1 MEIKVREVSAETKS
15 VQEVEKELLD
25 KHEAEMNGEA
35 PAPEETTV
43 EGLSEDDVRSFL
55 SERYGREINSL
66 DELAEARSE
75 APELPEDVAAYYK
88 YKQETG
94 RGLDDF
100 MKVNRNLDEADGDGL
115 LKEYLLITEDGLDSE
130 DVDMMMEEYSFDED
144 LDDEAEIKK
153 AKLAKKKAVA
163 KARKFFEEQKE
174 KYQAPLESRGAGSLE
189 DSEEYQSYK
198 QYVEQAKT
206 YQEEQKRRKEWFDE
220 KTGEVF
226 SEQFKGF
233 EFNLN
238 DKSYVYSPGDRG
250 ELKKLQ
256 QTPEAWLNKYLDE
269 SGLVKDAKGYHKS
282 LAVAMNPEKFAQFF
296 YEQGKAEAVDDVMRK
311 TKNIN
316 MSERSTPQAVSKGE
330 FKVRAV
336 GFNSNLVPN
345 RPLCRRTTSPT
356 STSSTSISL
365 ILTRRSSSVTETVP
379 SHRSYAW

>member
-1 MEIKVREVSAETKS
+1 MRDLG
-15 VQEVEKELLD
+15 EVESKSTQQIEQELLE
-25 KHEAEMNGEA
+25 KHEAEVNGEA
-35 PAPEETTV
+35 PAQEEVKEPV
-43 EGLSEDDVRSFL
+43 EEPAGLSEDDVRAFL
-55 SERYGREINSL
+55 SNRYGREINSL
-66 DELAEARSE
+66 DELTEARESE
-75 APELPEDVAAYYK
+75 TELPEDVAAYYK

-94 RGLDDF
+94 RGLEDF

-115 LKEYLLITEDGLDSE
+115 LKEYLLITEDGLDEE
-130 DVDMMMEEYSFDED
+130 DVEMMMEEYKFDED
-144 LDDEAEIKK
+144 LDDEVDIKK

-163 KARKFFEEQKE
+163 KAKKFFEEQKE

-189 DSEEYQSYK
+189 DSEEYQAYQ

-206 YQEEQKRRKEWFDE
+206 YQEEQKRRKEWFDD
-220 KTGEVF
+220 KTNEVF

-269 SGLVKDAKGYHKS
+269 QGLVKDAAGYHKS
-282 LAVAMNPEKFAQFF
+282 LAVAMNPEKFAEFF
-296 YEQGKAEAVDDVMRK
+296 YEQGKAAAVDDVMRK

-316 MSERSTPQAVSKGE
+316 MSERPVPQAVSKGE

-336 GFNSNLVPN
+336 APSSGRGLKI
-345 RPLCRRTTSPT
+345 RSPRNK
-356 STSSTSISL
+356 S
-365 ILTRRSSSVTETVP
+365 
-379 SHRSYAW
+379 

>member
-1 MEIKVREVSAETKS
+1 MEIKVRDLG
-15 VQEVEKELLD
+15 EVESKSTQQIEQELLE
-25 KHEAEMNGEA
+25 KHEAEFNGEA
-35 PAPEETTV
+35 PAQEEVKEPV
-43 EGLSEDDVRSFL
+43 EEPAGLSEDDVRAFL
-55 SERYGREINSL
+55 SNRYGREINSL
-66 DELAEARSE
+66 DELTEARESE
-75 APELPEDVAAYYK
+75 PELPEDVAAYYK

-94 RGLDDF
+94 RGLEDF

-115 LKEYLLITEDGLDSE
+115 LKEYLLITEDGLDEE
-130 DVDMMMEEYSFDED
+130 DVEMMMEEYKFDED
-144 LDDEAEIKK
+144 LDDEVDIKK

-163 KARKFFEEQKE
+163 KAKKFFEEQKE

-189 DSEEYQSYK
+189 DSEEYQAYQ

-206 YQEEQKRRKEWFDE
+206 YQEEQKRRKEWFDD
-220 KTGEVF
+220 KTNEVF

-269 SGLVKDAKGYHKS
+269 QGLVKDAAGYHKS
-282 LAVAMNPEKFAQFF
+282 LAVAMNPEKFAEFF
-296 YEQGKAEAVDDVMRK
+296 YEQGKAAAVDDVMRK

-316 MSERSTPQAVSKGE
+316 MSERPVPQAVSKGE

-336 GFNSNLVPN
+336 APSSGRGLKI
-345 RPLCRRTTSPT
+345 RSPRNK
-356 STSSTSISL
+356 S
-365 ILTRRSSSVTETVP
+365 
-379 SHRSYAW
+379 

>member
-1 MEIKVREVSAETKS
+1 MEIKVREVS
-15 VQEVEKELLD
+15 EVESKSTQQVEQELLD
-25 KHEAEMNGEA
+25 KHEAELNGEPTPEAEPSA
-35 PAPEETTV
+35 PA
-43 EGLSEDDVRSFL
+43 LSEDEVRSFL
-55 SERYGREINSL
+55 SSRYGREIVSL
-66 DELAEARSE
+66 DELNEVRE
-75 APELPEDVAAYYK
+75 TQVELPEDVAAYYK

-94 RGLDDF
+94 RGLQDF
-100 MKVNRNLDEADGDGL
+100 MKVNQNLAEADGDGL
-115 LKEYLLITEDGLDSE
+115 LKEYLLQTEDGLDAE
-130 DVDMMMEEYSFDED
+130 DVEMMMEDYKFDED
-144 LDDEAEIKK
+144 LDDETDIKK

-163 KARKFFEEQKE
+163 KARKYFEEEKE
-174 KYQAPLESRGAGSLE
+174 KYQAPLESRGVGSLE
-189 DSEEYQSYK
+189 NSEEYQEYK

-269 SGLVKDAKGYHKS
+269 QGLVKDAKGYHKS
-282 LAVAMNPEKFAQFF
+282 LAVAMNPEKFAEFF
-296 YEQGKAEAVDDVMRK
+296 YEQGKTAAVDDVMRK

-316 MSERSTPQAVSKGE
+316 MSERPVPQAVSKGE

-336 GFNSNLVPN
+336 TP
-345 RPLCRRTTSPT
+345 
-356 STSSTSISL
+356 
-365 ILTRRSSSVTETVP
+365 SSSNGLKI
-379 SHRSYAW
+379 RSTRNKS